1 MLCIR
6 HQINSVCMRIR
17 CLRERI
23 TDMYGK
29 IKNATNEGV
38 SVKLEGVSLPCNV
51 SSQLKLL
58 ELAFYDNYLTDLH
71 TNTVNNLRFTYPPRW
86 RLEP

>member
-1 MLCIR
+1 MYTTPNK
-6 HQINSVCMRIR
+6 QCMYENPLPKGKNYRQ
-17 CLRERI
+17 
-23 TDMYGK
+23 MYGK

-51 SSQLKLL
+51 SSQLKFLQ
-58 ELAFYDNYLTDLH
+58 LAFYDNYLTDLH